1 MVIPLL
7 ILGLILQAD
16 PAAAKTQAPS
26 SQASAKVDP
35 DVGRGALLK
44 IKRIFVDS
52 FGDDQTSKEVQSL
65 IVSALVATNQFT
77 VTENRERADA
87 VLKGVAL
94 EKTSQE
100 LHAYSEGTA
109 VGGRNGGAA
118 IKDSAANTE
127 TIREAKV
134 GIRLVNPDGDV
145 VWTSTQESKGGKYK
159 GATADAADK
168 CVKQLLRDVEKLKG
182 ADASNS
188 GTTAPGASTGNAE
201 KK

>member
-1 MVIPLL
+1 MFIPLL
-7 ILGLILQAD
+7 ILGAILQAD

-26 SQASAKVDP
+26 SETSVKVDP
-35 DVGRGALLK
+35 DTGRGALLK

-100 LHAYSEGTA
+100 VHAYSEGTA

-127 TIREAKV
+127 TIHEAKV

-168 CVKQLLRDVEKLKG
+168 CVKQLLRDIEKLKG
-182 ADASNS
+182 ADASSS
-188 GTTAPGASTGNAE
+188 GRTTGASTGDAE